1 MRGQVQSPCREVRY
15 LLKLCDMKK
24 FLLTIL
30 LSLILCPLSL
40 SCGNQIQTVPP
51 LPGTLPNALTAPE
64 KVDTDI
70 YFDATVSMK
79 GFTTLATGNVYLTLP
94 DLLGDLCGA
103 AGEVKF
109 YSFGE
114 QIHALDGRNFR
125 QFTTPEVY
133 TESITAVANV
143 VDRADTNHLS
153 IIVTD
158 LFESESDWSNV
169 TQKIRDKFFANHLSV
184 AVIGIK
190 NSFYG
195 DIFDVGLNAAK
206 FNYNS
211 YDNPGR
217 FRPFYL
223 LIMGRDDFVKNFL
236 RKFNERQ
243 TLPNDTGYLL
253 LSESLTE
260 NPSDFS
266 DFELGDVENFYSDD
280 TLGLDNRVK
289 EFGLDKFSAAAA
301 FMLNWQYQPPL
312 GACPLDLSE
321 VDTAIEIFSVDG
333 EEWTPLQKNDV
344 RVSLLKDDRQSQS
357 FLVKV
362 ALTPEKSLAEGK
374 LNFVRIKIMPKERGY
389 KLPSWVELWSVNVD
403 GAAKNFDGSKTVN
416 LTRVL
421 GSLKD
426 SIFAAS
432 RPALMQLN
440 FVVTP

>member
-1 MRGQVQSPCREVRY
+1 
-15 LLKLCDMKK
+15 MKK
-24 FLLTIL
+24 IW
-30 LSLILCPLSL
+30 LIICAALMI
-40 SCGNQIQTVPP
+40 CGCGGNRIEKLPP
-51 LPGTLPNALTAPE
+51 LPGTLPNILTAPE
-64 KVDTDI
+64 KVDTDV

-79 GFTTLATGNVYLTLP
+79 GFTTLAAGNVYITLP

-103 AGEVKF
+103 TGEVKF

-114 QIHALDGRNFR
+114 QIHELNGRSYRNFSA
-125 QFTTPEVY
+125 PEVY
-133 TESITAVANV
+133 NEAITAVANV
-143 VDRADTNHLS
+143 VDRADTSHLS

-169 TQKIRDKFFANHLSV
+169 TQKLRDKFFANHLAV

-190 NSFYG
+190 NSFHG
-195 DIFDVGLNAAK
+195 EIFDVGLNAAH

-211 YDNPGR
+211 ADNPDK

-243 TLPNDTGYLL
+243 NLPNDTGYLL
-253 LSESLTE
+253 LSENLTE

-266 DFELGDVENFYSDD
+266 VFELGDVENFYSDD

-289 EFGLDKFSAAAA
+289 EFGLDKFSEAAS
-301 FMLNWQYQPPL
+301 FMLSWKYEPPL

-321 VDTAIEIFSVDG
+321 VETAIEIFSVEG
-333 EEWTPLQKNDV
+333 EDWTLLEKNDL
-344 RVSLLKDDRQSQS
+344 RVSLLKDDRQSEK

-362 ALTPEKSLAEGK
+362 SLTPEKSLAEGK
-374 LNFVRIKIMPKERGY
+374 LNFVRIKVMPKENGY
-389 KLPSWVELWSVNVD
+389 KLPSWIEFWSVNVD
-403 GAAKNFDGSKTVN
+403 GTAKNFDGSKTLN
-416 LTRVL
+416 LMRIL

-426 SIFAAS
+426 SVFATS
-432 RPALMQLN
+432 RPALMDIN
-440 FVVTP
+440 FVVVP